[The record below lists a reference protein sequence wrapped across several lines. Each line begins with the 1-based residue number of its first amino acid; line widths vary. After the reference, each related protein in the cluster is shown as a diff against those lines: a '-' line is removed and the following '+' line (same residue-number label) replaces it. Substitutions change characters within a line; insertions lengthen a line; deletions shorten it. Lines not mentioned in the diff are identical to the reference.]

1 MFVILTGKEHLADP
15 LRIQFARLIQLVVKH
30 RLFEKAHL
38 FRAMAVHIPLIFPID
53 VSDDFRVVTHDL
65 KQVGGN
71 IAVEVMGEDLLTIAI
86 VNPGAVRGD
95 HVRPDAEI
103 IADLPDVDV
112 VTAGGEDEID
122 PTGGKQLQRLFGI
135 GGQEM
140 IGGKQ
145 RAV

>member
-1 MFVILTGKEHLADP
+1 MILAGKEYFADP

-30 RLFEKAHL
+30 RLLEEAHL
-38 FRAMAVHIPLIFPID
+38 FRTMAVHIPLVFPIN

-71 IAVEVMGEDLLTIAI
+71 IAIEVMGKDLLTIAI
-86 VNPGAVRGD
+86 VNAGAVRGD
-95 HVRPDAEI
+95 HVRPDAKI